1 MDLARGRGWCGM
13 NDGEPMR
20 ATDGFRVPLSDI
32 EDRTRRVQAGLRR
45 DGIDLA
51 LVVQNVDLYYL
62 TGSIQQGHLLVP
74 AEGESVY
81 LVRKNLERARRE
93 SPLPSVRSMTGL
105 GDLPSA
111 LRALGVG
118 ASATIGLELDVMPV
132 NLYRRYVKL
141 LPGCV
146 LADCSPAI
154 REARAVKTAFELE
167 LIREAG
173 WQADLIYQEAAR
185 VLHEGMTEIELAA
198 HLEAVVR
205 RAGHH
210 GFVRFR
216 AFNQELYH
224 GHLISGPNAAVG
236 SHLDTPLA
244 GMGLTPAVA
253 QGAGRRAI
261 RRGEP
266 LVMDLSGGVHGYLS
280 DQTRVFSVGPLA
292 GEFRDAYQVCRDIQ
306 ALIVGSLIPGAG
318 CGDLYA
324 MALKE
329 ATRHGLAANFMG
341 EAPYQVSF
349 IGHGVGL
356 EIDELPYLARGNPA
370 LLEVGNVVAIEPKL
384 VFPGRG
390 AVGVENTWLVTE
402 SEPEALTFTSDEI
415 IEVA

>member
-1 MDLARGRGWCGM
+1 
-13 NDGEPMR
+13 
-20 ATDGFRVPLSDI
+20 
-32 EDRTRRVQAGLRR
+32 
-45 DGIDLA
+45 
-51 LVVQNVDLYYL
+51 
-62 TGSIQQGHLLVP
+62 
-74 AEGESVY
+74 
-81 LVRKNLERARRE
+81 
-93 SPLPSVRSMTGL
+93 
-105 GDLPSA
+105 
-111 LRALGVG
+111 
-118 ASATIGLELDVMPV
+118 
-132 NLYRRYVKL
+132 
-141 LPGCV
+141 
-146 LADCSPAI
+146 
-154 REARAVKTAFELE
+154 
-167 LIREAG
+167 
-173 WQADLIYQEAAR
+173 
-185 VLHEGMTEIELAA
+185 
-198 HLEAVVR
+198 
-205 RAGHH
+205 
-210 GFVRFR
+210 
-216 AFNQELYH
+216 
-224 GHLISGPNAAVG
+224 
-236 SHLDTPLA
+236 
-244 GMGLTPAVA
+244 MGLTPAVA